1 MGYKISFSHDISFM
15 VVHELHV
22 VRDTVN
28 FLEIREY
35 GWQSKKVHDFI
46 KSLFH

>member
-1 MGYKISFSHDISFM
+1 MGYKISFPHDILFV

-46 KSLFH
+46 K